1 MEIRLGSQVRDA
13 KEAEGTAIIID
24 VFRAFTTA
32 AIAFD
37 HGVREITL
45 VAEAEDALALHRRGV
60 GDFLMGEVAGK
71 RPEGFDFGNSPYE
84 ISQADLEGK
93 TLVQSTRAGT
103 VGVAAAS
110 KADTIYLGS
119 LVVAQATVNAILRD
133 NPALVSII
141 AMGDQGT
148 VRSDEDE
155 HCGIYLRN
163 LLEGRHP
170 DPAAMQSL
178 IMQGGATQKF
188 FDDTQPQFHPKDVEL
203 ALQVN
208 KYPFAMKVNR
218 EDGQLVARKVVAGQ
232 LVARGGSTDVI
243 PEIGRCGSWQ
253 SRKPSLCGYYLL
265 KNGAGCGLMRLNDV
279 KKALAAH
286 ETELKDQ
293 GVKSLAIFGSVARGD
308 AGPNSDVDLLI
319 EFDRTVGL
327 FHFIHV
333 KDFLGGLLE
342 GAHVDL
348 VMREAVYEELK
359 EDIYGEAVNV
369 L

>member
-163 LLEGRHP
+163 LLEGRAP

-218 EDGQLVARKVVAGQ
+218 EDGQLVARKVVAG
-232 LVARGGSTDVI
+232 
-243 PEIGRCGSWQ
+243 
-253 SRKPSLCGYYLL
+253 
-265 KNGAGCGLMRLNDV
+265 
-279 KKALAAH
+279 
-286 ETELKDQ
+286 
-293 GVKSLAIFGSVARGD
+293 
-308 AGPNSDVDLLI
+308 
-319 EFDRTVGL
+319 
-327 FHFIHV
+327 
-333 KDFLGGLLE
+333 
-342 GAHVDL
+342 
-348 VMREAVYEELK
+348 
-359 EDIYGEAVNV
+359 
-369 L
+369 